1 MENNFLRKF
10 KSIKARML
18 ITVIVGVAL
27 LFVVLLANN
36 SYSDRLIEE
45 RLDTTID
52 NMSDLSGE
60 YMELRIRKSDKIAVD
75 IADSEEAIILS
86 SIYLAESDSFQT
98 LSHIKESVADQI
110 NYHANANEEID
121 SINLYYK
128 SRRSFIDS
136 SGTISKTD
144 NPEVMAWVEENTVWD
159 AEVIWK
165 DYNSEIAGKS
175 FLSIMYRLEYLSQ
188 DIRTPVFLGINFD
201 KNALFDFLDKIK
213 LTQNSMTALVNF
225 NDNVY
230 IIDSELVTLIDLKGK
245 LKDSITELEKGENV
259 TVDIQGIGRSILK
272 YTPLASGS
280 GGIVHIIPEVDMQ
293 PYRKNLKPLI
303 IASAAIVSILF
314 MLILMVMI
322 NQYIDMPIKKLI
334 KHMKKLEVGRFSDK
348 IEEERDDEFGKVY
361 QAYNNMTV
369 EIEKLIQELYQE
381 KLVKREME
389 LKILQEKINPHFLYN
404 TLDTINWIAMEHQVD
419 DISKMVIALS
429 TMYRKTFNR
438 GRDLISIEDVMTSIS
453 CYLEI
458 QQIRYGE
465 SFAYEIDCD
474 DNSKKLEILNLI
486 IQTLVEN
493 AIIHGM
499 EGMKENG
506 KISIITRREGEFLNI
521 EVTDN
526 GMGMDSEKLN
536 LIRASIG
543 SLGMESES
551 GLRNVQKRI
560 KLYYGNEYGI
570 KIDSMKGSGTSIR
583 VTIPAIEENDD

>member
-1 MENNFLRKF
+1 MKHNFLIKL
-10 KSIKARML
+10 KSIKARMF
-18 ITVIVGVAL
+18 ITVIIGVTL

-36 SYSDRLIEE
+36 TYSDRLIRE
-45 RLDTTID
+45 RLDTTMD

-60 YMELRIRKSDKIAVD
+60 YMELRIRKSDIIAID
-75 IADSEEAIILS
+75 IAGNEEATILS
-86 SIYLAESDSFQT
+86 SIYLAESDTFQT
-98 LSHIKESVADQI
+98 LSHIKESVSEQI
-110 NYHANANEEID
+110 SYHAKANEEID
-121 SINLYYK
+121 SIYLYYK

-136 SGTISKTD
+136 NGAIEKTD
-144 NPEVMAWVEENTVWD
+144 NPDVMAWVEQNTTWD
-159 AEVIWK
+159 SEVIWK
-165 DYNSEIAGKS
+165 DYTSEISGKS
-175 FLSIMYRLEYLSQ
+175 LLSIMYRLEYFSK

-201 KNALFDFLDKIK
+201 KNAIFDFLDQIK
-213 LTQNSMTALVNF
+213 LTQNSTTALVNF

-230 IIDSELVTLIDLKGK
+230 IIDSDIVTRIDLKLR
-245 LKDSITELEKGENV
+245 LKDNIVQLEKGDNV
-259 TVDIQGIGRSILK
+259 TVDIQGLGKSVLK
-272 YTPLASGS
+272 YTPLAYGS

-293 PYRKNLKPLI
+293 PYRKNLKPLV
-303 IASAAIVSILF
+303 IATAAVVSLLF
-314 MLILMVMI
+314 VLILMVMV

-465 SFAYEIDCD
+465 SFEYEIDCGE
-474 DNSKKLEILNLI
+474 NTKNLEILNLI

-506 KISIITRREGEFLNI
+506 KISIITRRKGDFLNI
-521 EVTDN
+521 EVADN
-526 GMGMDSEKLN
+526 GLGMDVEKLN
-536 LIRASIG
+536 LIRASIS

-570 KIDSMKGSGTSIR
+570 KIDSMKGSGTSIW

>member
-1 MENNFLRKF
+1 MKNNRLIKL

-36 SYSDRLIEE
+36 TYSDRLIRE
-45 RLDTTID
+45 RLDTTMD
-52 NMSDLSGE
+52 NMSDLAGE
-60 YMELRIRKSDKIAVD
+60 YMELRIRKSDKIAID
-75 IADSEEAIILS
+75 IAGNEEAAILS
-86 SIYLAESDSFQT
+86 SIYLAESDTFQT
-98 LSHIKESVADQI
+98 LSNIKEAVLEQI
-110 NYHANANEEID
+110 SYHAAANEEID

-128 SRRSFIDS
+128 SRRSFINS
-136 SGTISKTD
+136 NGTISKTD
-144 NPEVMAWVEENTVWD
+144 NPEVLAWVNENTTWD

-175 FLSIMYRLEYLSQ
+175 FLSIMYRLEYFSQ

-225 NDNVY
+225 SDNVY
-230 IIDSELVTLIDLKGK
+230 IIDSDLVTKIDLKSS
-245 LKDSITELEKGENV
+245 LKNNIMQLEKGNNV
-259 TVDIQGIGRSILK
+259 TVDIQGLGKSVLK
-272 YTPLASGS
+272 YTPLASGTS
-280 GGIVHIIPEVDMQ
+280 GIVHIIPEVDMQ
-293 PYRKNLKPLI
+293 PYKKNLKPLV
-303 IASAAIVSILF
+303 IASAAVVSLLF

-322 NQYIDMPIKKLI
+322 NHYIDLPIKKLI

-348 IEEERDDEFGKVY
+348 IEEERDDEFGKAY

-438 GRDLISIEDVMTSIS
+438 GRDLISIEDVMSSIS

-465 SFAYEIDCD
+465 SFVYEIDCD
-474 DNSKKLEILNLI
+474 EDSKNLEILNLI

-493 AIIHGM
+493 SIIHGM

-506 KISIITRREGEFLNI
+506 KIIIKTRKEGDFLNI
-521 EVTDN
+521 EVADN
-526 GMGMDSEKLN
+526 GMGMDIEKLN

-583 VTIPAIEENDD
+583 VTIPAIKENDD